1 MYRYSILCYTLG
13 KTHTCKRLHDINQ
26 KTRKKVL

>member
-13 KTHTCKRLHDINQ
+13 KIHICKRLHDINQ
-26 KTRKKVL
+26 KMRKKVL